1 MSVTTPCYCSRV
13 DAQRAIDFKDSLV
26 TTAQADR
33 AIQSASR
40 NIEGHL
46 HRLFYP
52 WDGTKWFDWPL
63 RTTSTRIRGGCGW
76 TGTTSCA

>member
-52 WDGTKWFDWPL
+52 WDGTKWFDWPNYQY
-63 RTTSTRIRGGCGW
+63 
-76 TGTTSCA
+76 AYP